1 MTSAM
6 ADDNRP
12 LHPPPWLF
20 GITGIPYGVGGGFAA
35 TTMPFLARKAGI
47 SVGDIGWY
55 GTALLFPPIVQFL
68 YAPIVDLGPKR
79 KHWLIIVAALGSIC
93 FGLSLAMPL
102 PSKIGAFLA
111 LAFAGQAISGLT
123 GSCNGGLL
131 ATTMPDHL
139 RGAAGGWLNVGNL
152 TGGAIGAWLTLVM
165 AERFSPI
172 TVGLALMAL
181 MTLPSLAILAV
192 HETDRARRTLGEVF
206 AALWS
211 DVSRVAKSRN
221 GWTGM
226 MLFAS
231 PVGTAAL
238 INYFAGIAQDYR
250 ASNGMVAFVNG
261 PVNGLVT
268 AAGSLIG
275 GYLCDRYSRR
285 VMYLT
290 SGALT
295 ALCGLVMML
304 APLSPMTY
312 AVGVS
317 VYLFITGFCYAA
329 FSAAVLETIG
339 KGGAAASTQYALF
352 VSCGNLAIAY
362 VGFIDTRFHEGYGP
376 RGLLGVDA
384 ALNVV
389 GIILLTLLFRRFGGF
404 KKAPAEA
411 VA

>member
-1 MTSAM
+1 MTSTM
-6 ADDNRP
+6 ADDNRA

-20 GITGIPYGVGGGFAA
+20 GLVGIPYGVGGGFAA

-55 GTALLFPPIVQFL
+55 GSALLFPPIVQFL
-68 YAPIVDLGPKR
+68 YAPIVDIGPKR
-79 KHWLIIVAALGSIC
+79 KHWLIIVAAIGSVC

-111 LAFAGQAISGLT
+111 LAFVGQTISGLT

-131 ATTMPDHL
+131 ATTMPDRL

-152 TGGAIGAWLTLVM
+152 TGGALGAWLTLVM
-165 AERFSPI
+165 AERFRPV
-172 TVGLALMAL
+172 TVGLALVAL
-181 MTLPSLAILAV
+181 MTLPALPILSV
-192 HETDRARRTLGEVF
+192 HEPEREQRSLGEIF
-206 AALWS
+206 GTLWH
-211 DVSRVAKSRN
+211 DVTRVAKSRT

-226 MLFAS
+226 LLFLS

-238 INYFAGIAQDYR
+238 VNYFAGIARDYR
-250 ASNGMVAFVNG
+250 ASDGMVAFVNG

-275 GYLCDRYSRR
+275 GYLCDRFSRR
-285 VMYLT
+285 LMYLLA
-290 SGALT
+290 GGLT
-295 ALCGLVMML
+295 AMCGLVMMA
-304 APLSPMTY
+304 APLTPMTY

-317 VYLFITGFCYAA
+317 VYLFITGYCYSA

-376 RGLLGVDA
+376 RGLLAVDA
-384 ALNVV
+384 ALNVA
-389 GIILLTLLFRRFGGF
+389 GIIALYYLFRAFGGL
-404 KKAPAEA
+404 KKHAEA
-411 VA
+411 AA

>member
-1 MTSAM
+1 MTSTM
-6 ADDNRP
+6 ADDNRA

-20 GITGIPYGVGGGFAA
+20 GLTGVPYGVGGGFAA

-68 YAPIVDLGPKR
+68 YAPIVDIGPKR
-79 KHWLIIVAALGSIC
+79 KHWLIIVAAVGSIC

-111 LAFAGQAISGLT
+111 LAFVGQTISGLV

-139 RGAAGGWLNVGNL
+139 RGAASGLLNVGNL
-152 TGGAIGAWLTLVM
+152 TGCALGAWLTLIM

-172 TVGLALMAL
+172 TVGVALMAL
-181 MTLPSLAILAV
+181 MTLPTLAILPV
-192 HETDRARRTLGEVF
+192 HEADRAPRPLGEIF
-206 AALWS
+206 GTLWH
-211 DVSRVAKSRN
+211 DVTRVAKSRT

-226 MLFAS
+226 LLFVS

-238 INYFAGIAQDYR
+238 INYFAAIAKDYR
-250 ASNGMVAFVNG
+250 ASDGMVAFVNG

-268 AAGSLIG
+268 AVGSLIG

-285 VMYLT
+285 GMYLL
-290 SGALT
+290 SAALT
-295 ALCGLVMML
+295 ALCGLAMM
-304 APLSPMTY
+304 ASPLSPTTY
-312 AVGVS
+312 AIGVS
-317 VYLFITGFCYAA
+317 VYLFITGFCYSA

-352 VSCGNLAIAY
+352 VSCGNLAIAW
-362 VGFIDTRFHEGYGP
+362 VGLVDTRFHEGYGP

-384 ALNVV
+384 ALNIA
-389 GIILLTLLFRRFGGF
+389 GIIALMILFRMFDGF
-404 KKAPAEA
+404 KKNAEA
-411 VA
+411 AA

>member
-1 MTSAM
+1 M

-12 LHPPPWLF
+12 LRDHPPPWLF

-35 TTMPFLARKAGI
+35 VTMPFLARKSGI

-79 KHWLIIVAALGSIC
+79 KHWLVIVAALGSIC
-93 FGLSLAMPL
+93 FGLSLTMPL
-102 PSKIGAFLA
+102 PSHIGAFLA
-111 LAFAGQAISGLT
+111 FAFVGQTISGLV

-131 ATTMPDHL
+131 ATTMPDGL

-152 TGGAIGAWLTLVM
+152 TGGALGAWLTLEM
-165 AERFSPI
+165 AQRFAPL
-172 TVGLALMAL
+172 TVGLALTAL
-181 MTLPSLAILAV
+181 MTVPALAGLFV
-192 HETDRARRTLGEVF
+192 HEAERARRSLGAVFSTL
-206 AALWS
+206 WH
-211 DVSRVAKSRN
+211 DVTRVARSRN

-226 MLFAS
+226 LLFLS

-238 INYFAGIAQDYR
+238 LNYFAGIAQDYR
-250 ASNGMVAFVNG
+250 ASDSMVAFVNG

-275 GYLCDRYSRR
+275 GYLCDRTSRR
-285 VMYLT
+285 AMYLL
-290 SGALT
+290 SGGLT
-295 ALCGLVMML
+295 ALCGLAMML
-304 APLSPMTY
+304 SPLSPTTY

-317 VYLFITGFCYAA
+317 VYLFVTGFCYAA

-352 VSCGNLAIAY
+352 VSCGNLAIAW
-362 VGFIDTRFHEGYGP
+362 VGLLDTRFHHGFGA
-376 RGLLGVDA
+376 RGLLGADA
-384 ALNVV
+384 ALNVA
-389 GIILLTLLFRRFGGF
+389 GIIALTFLFRRFGGF
-404 KKAPAEA
+404 RKHEA
-411 VA
+411 VAPG